1 MSSIPNS
8 CFILVIGGG
17 PAGAYAATCLAN
29 EGHPV
34 VVLEAEK
41 FPRYHIGESMLPSM
55 RHFLRYIDLEDQ
67 FEAHGFTPKVGS
79 SFKFNPRKREGY
91 SDFVAENP
99 NNYSWNVVRSEAD
112 ELILNKAKEAGA
124 SVFDGVKVSKVSFED
139 RDGTSVP
146 VSATWRSSIGETGT
160 ISFQWLIDASGRNG
174 VLSKALGTRKIN
186 QSLRNVASWG
196 YWTGAERYQHPDARV
211 GPPLFQALL
220 DESGWAWFLPLH
232 NGTASIGVVMDEEIM
247 KSKKAVMVG
256 DKSSQALYMQ
266 ELSTHAPMIWKLLSD
281 AKLVPYSAGPI
292 VRSASD
298 YSYASTSY
306 SGPNYRIIGDAGAF
320 IDPFFSSGVH
330 LALSSALSASATIC
344 AAIRGDCSPDEAS
357 KWHDARVGTSYTRFL
372 IVVLSAYRQIRAQKL
387 PVLSDI
393 DEDNFDRAF
402 ENFRVVIQGDAD
414 VPEQMTE
421 DELLRTI
428 DFCTQAF
435 EPASLEDIRHG
446 DQAPDGVDHS
456 TEDAEAK
463 LRTSEAVV
471 VARGAMGLEDIFH
484 IGKFVSDKVNGRSIR
499 LQRGDLTL
507 I

>member
-29 EGHPV
+29 EGHSV

-41 FPRYHIGESMLPSM
+41 FPRYHVGESMLPSM

-124 SVFDGVKVSKVSFED
+124 SVFDGVKVSKVDFED
-139 RDGTSVP
+139 QDGKSTP
-146 VSATWRSSIGETGT
+146 VSATWRSSTGLTGT
-160 ISFQWLIDASGRNG
+160 ISFKWLIDASGRNG

-186 QSLRNVASWG
+186 QSLRNIASWG
-196 YWTGAERYQHPDARV
+196 YWTGAERYQHPDAKI

-247 KSKKAVMVG
+247 KSKKAEMT

-266 ELSTHAPMIWKLLSD
+266 ELSTRAPMIWKLLSD
-281 AKLVPYSAGPI
+281 AKLTPYGTGPI
-292 VRSASD
+292 IRSASD
-298 YSYASTSY
+298 YSYSSTSY

-330 LALSSALSASATIC
+330 LALSSALSAAATIC
-344 AAIRGDCSPDEAS
+344 AVIRGDCPVDEAV

-387 PVLSDI
+387 PILSDI

-421 DELLRTI
+421 DELLRTV

-446 DQAPDGVDHS
+446 EQVPDGVDVS
-456 TEDAEAK
+456 AEDAEAK
-463 LRTSEAVV
+463 LRTSEAVII
-471 VARGAMGLEDIFH
+471 ARKTMGLEDIFH
-484 IGKFVSDKVNGRSIR
+484 IGRFVSDKVNGRCIR
-499 LQRGDLTL
+499 LQRGDLSL
-507 I
+507 M